1 MNENELSRII
11 VDRSLKIH
19 RALGPGLLE
28 SVYEKILFYEMTN
41 SNIKC
46 KRQVDIPVFYE
57 NIKMDIGFRADLI
70 IEDKVIIELKSV
82 EKILPVHKKQV
93 LTYLKITGM
102 KLGLLIN
109 FNVELIKNGIT
120 RIVNNL

>member
-1 MNENELSRII
+1 MNENELSRVI

-19 RALGPGLLE
+19 RILGPGLLE
-28 SVYEKILFYEMTN
+28 SVYEEILFYELKKSGLN
-41 SNIKC
+41 C
-46 KRQVDIPVFYE
+46 KRQDEVPVIYD

-70 IEDKVIIELKSV
+70 VEDKVIIELKSV
-82 EKILPVHKKQV
+82 EIIKPVHKKQL
-93 LTYLKITGM
+93 LTYLKLTEM